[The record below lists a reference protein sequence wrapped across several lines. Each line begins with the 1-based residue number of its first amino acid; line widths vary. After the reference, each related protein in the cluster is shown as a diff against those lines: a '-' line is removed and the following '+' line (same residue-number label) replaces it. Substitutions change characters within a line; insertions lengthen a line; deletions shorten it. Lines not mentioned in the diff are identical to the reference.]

1 MASLSAQDF
10 VSKLATDA
18 DFRSKVG
25 ISPTMQLGE
34 FKEKAAAAGFN
45 YTPEEIIAAA
55 ESQQGAALSDD
66 DLENVTGGVSSNLS
80 IRITIKISF

>member
-10 VSKLATDA
+10 VNKLATDS

-34 FKEKAAAAGFN
+34 FKEKAAAAGYN
-45 YTPEEIIAAA
+45 YTPEEIVAAA
-55 ESQQGAALSDD
+55 ESQQGGALSDE
-66 DLENVTGGVSSNLS
+66 DLEDVTGGAASNLR
-80 IRITIKISF
+80 IKITIKISF